1 MFPLAPHF
9 VPYVLP
15 NIVPSKPISHSTL
28 ATYTLIILFSENL
41 EISQK
46 FEKKKFVKE
55 NIESPRIFHL
65 SK

>member
-1 MFPLAPHF
+1 ML
-9 VPYVLP
+9 LL

-41 EISQK
+41 EISQII
-46 FEKKKFVKE
+46 EKKKFVKE
-55 NIESPRIFHL
+55 NIESSRIFHL